1 MEKNLLSINKLKE
14 VFFSLETN
22 KRLGYDDVN
31 FNIVK
36 KCFGEINDL

>member
-1 MEKNLLSINKLKE
+1 MGKNLLSINKLK

-22 KRLGYDDVN
+22 KRPGYDDVN
-31 FNIVK
+31 FNVVK